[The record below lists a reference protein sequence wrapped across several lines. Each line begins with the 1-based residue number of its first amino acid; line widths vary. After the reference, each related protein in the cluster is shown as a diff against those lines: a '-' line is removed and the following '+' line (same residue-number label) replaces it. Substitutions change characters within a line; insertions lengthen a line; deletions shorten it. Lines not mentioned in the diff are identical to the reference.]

1 MSERRSPEAQFQ
13 LANERTYL
21 AWLRTALALVA
32 SGVAAARLLAGQ
44 TLHWAWETVGVLLI
58 MAGVVTAA
66 LARRRW
72 RAMDAAIR
80 EGEPLPAPGIAV
92 MIAGVIVIC
101 GLITTALLLG
111 TNPDTF
117 HDRLGSF
124 HPNSVPATG
133 LTQHPDEH
141 RPEGSGPPCSRSAAR
156 RGLDRYNLEGEDA
169 SPAARHAEVFASS
182 PSASLNGPSVKPS
195 AHPFLPYLREVKRAR
210 RGGLA

>member
-1 MSERRSPEAQFQ
+1 MGALAGASEVPVSQTVKDLVAGSGLVVGTRLERSRPIRVADSASRHALGSPHLDSGGADMSERRSPEAQFQ

-58 MAGVVTAA
+58 LAGVVTAA

-92 MIAGVIVIC
+92 MIAGVIVLS

-111 TNPDTF
+111 TNPG
-117 HDRLGSF
+117 H
-124 HPNSVPATG
+124 VP
-133 LTQHPDEH
+133 
-141 RPEGSGPPCSRSAAR
+141 
-156 RGLDRYNLEGEDA
+156 
-169 SPAARHAEVFASS
+169 
-182 PSASLNGPSVKPS
+182 
-195 AHPFLPYLREVKRAR
+195 
-210 RGGLA
+210 

>member
-32 SGVAAARLLAGQ
+32 SGVAAARLLAGRRS
-44 TLHWAWETVGVLLI
+44 LGRGRRLGSLLI
-58 MAGVVTAA
+58 LAGVVTAA

-101 GLITTALLLG
+101 GMITTALLLG
-111 TNPDTF
+111 TNPG
-117 HDRLGSF
+117 H
-124 HPNSVPATG
+124 VP
-133 LTQHPDEH
+133 
-141 RPEGSGPPCSRSAAR
+141 
-156 RGLDRYNLEGEDA
+156 
-169 SPAARHAEVFASS
+169 
-182 PSASLNGPSVKPS
+182 
-195 AHPFLPYLREVKRAR
+195 
-210 RGGLA
+210 